1 MCTKTD
7 ELYNASNNL
16 SISNQRF
23 SSTGGKLPLYG
34 PRRVL
39 VLARHAIDPFVI
51 DRPRFTVTDEENRYF
66 IALCQLAESSK
77 WQRYFIFALL
87 KLFDFVDF
95 LLLMTASIYTTN
107 LNQIKLHGF
116 VLLISNVINCM
127 VRFLVVNMYINV
139 LFGL

>member
-16 SISNQRF
+16 STSNQRF

-39 VLARHAIDPFVI
+39 VPARHAIDPFVI

-87 KLFDFVDF
+87 KLFDFVDV

-116 VLLISNVINCM
+116 VLLIFNVINCM